1 MQRVLA
7 MVLAGGA
14 GERLSIL
21 SAERAKPAVPF
32 AGRYRIIDFVLSN
45 CVNSGIFK
53 VAILT
58 QYNPRSLSAH
68 IGIGKPW
75 DLDRSNGGVTILQPY
90 LGLGKGEWNRGTAD
104 AIHQNL
110 YFVQDHKVEDVLVLA
125 GDHIYTMRYDHMIS
139 SHRQRRADVT
149 VGVVEVPLEEA
160 HRFGLVTLSPQDRI
174 IEWQEKPAHPA
185 SNLASMGIYVFNREA
200 LFKILEQAIAGG
212 RYDFG
217 RDVLPAILD
226 KYRVFA
232 YRFRGYWR
240 DVGTVE
246 AYWQASM
253 DLIQDLPPFNLYDE
267 EMSIHSKV
275 RDLPPSKTGP
285 NARISRSLVSH
296 GCIINGTVLNSILSP
311 GVYVEEGATVVD
323 SVLFDDVEV
332 ERGVVVH
339 RCIVDKEVKIGAG
352 STLGFGEDNTPNRD
366 KPEHLNTG
374 ITIVGKGAH
383 IPPGIKVGRNVKII
397 CWAEQEDFPS
407 DFIPSGESVEKKSP
421 GRHRV

>member
-90 LGLGKGEWNRGTAD
+90 LGRGKGEWNRGTAD
-104 AIHQNL
+104 AIYQNL
-110 YFVQDHKVEDVLVLA
+110 YFVQDQRVEDIIILA

-139 SHRQRRADVT
+139 SHRQHRADVT

-160 HRFGLVTLSPQDRI
+160 HRFGIVTLSPQDRI
-174 IEWQEKPAHPA
+174 TGWQEKPAQPA
-185 SNLASMGIYVFNREA
+185 SNLGSMGIYVFNREA
-200 LFKILEQAIAGG
+200 LFKILEQAITAG

-217 RDVLPAILD
+217 RDILPAILD
-226 KYRVFA
+226 RYRVFA

-240 DVGTVE
+240 DVGTVG

-253 DLIQDLPPFNLYDE
+253 DLIQDLPTFNLYDE
-267 EMSIHSKV
+267 EMPIHSKV
-275 RDLPPSKTGP
+275 RDLPPTKTGP

-311 GVYVEEGATVVD
+311 GVYVEEEATVAD

-332 ERGVVVH
+332 ERGAVVH
-339 RCIVDKEVKIGAG
+339 RCVVDKEVKIGTG

-366 KPEHLNTG
+366 EPEHLNTG
-374 ITIVGKGAH
+374 ITIVGKGAR

-397 CWAEQEDFPS
+397 CWAEPEDFPS

>member
-1 MQRVLA
+1 

-75 DLDRSNGGVTILQPY
+75 DLDRSNGGVAILQPY
-90 LGLGKGEWNRGTAD
+90 LGRGKGEWNRGTAD

-110 YFVQDHKVEDVLVLA
+110 YFVQDQRVEDILILA
-125 GDHIYTMRYDHMIS
+125 GDHIYTMRYDHMVS

-149 VGVVEVPLEEA
+149 VGVVEVPPEEA
-160 HRFGLVTLSPQDRI
+160 HRFGIVTLNPQDRI
-174 IEWQEKPAHPA
+174 TEWQEKPAHPA
-185 SNLASMGIYVFNREA
+185 SNLVSMGIYVFSREA
-200 LFKILEQAIAGG
+200 LFKILEQAVAGG

-217 RDVLPAILD
+217 RDILPAVLAR
-226 KYRVFA
+226 YRVFA

-253 DLIQDLPPFNLYDE
+253 DLIQDLPTFNLYDE
-267 EMSIHSKV
+267 EMPIHSKV
-275 RDLPPSKTGP
+275 RDLPPTKTGP

-311 GVYVEEGATVVD
+311 GVYVEEEATVVD

-332 ERGVVVH
+332 ERGAVVN
-339 RCIVDKEVKIGAG
+339 RCVVDKEVKIGAG
-352 STLGFGEDNTPNRD
+352 SILGHGDDNTPNRD
-366 KPEHLNTG
+366 EPEHLNTG

-383 IPPGIKVGRNVKII
+383 IPPGIRVGRNVKII
-397 CWAEQEDFPS
+397 CWAEPEDFPS